1 MNNKIFKLLTK
12 ELTNKLQNK
21 EYIKLE
27 SNLKEINLLVLKLKN
42 LESECINELN
52 IHCTEQRRLIQLQT
66 EIKKQNSEEQIVDQI
81 NQFNIDLIEI
91 IDKYELEYIEDF
103 SNRIIE
109 IIKPTFIEIIQ
120 ETNSFLN
127 KKQEYLIQ
135 YKTDNNQI
143 EIFNQESEDLKSRL
157 NKDVKKLKNLI
168 FNNNKIEFIESID
181 EYLLGYIEYDKCFKV
196 IFVFNSLKSH
206 FIIIII
212 IFFIYF
218 RIY

>member
-66 EIKKQNSEEQIVDQI
+66 EIKKQNSDEQIVDQI
-81 NQFNIDLIEI
+81 NQFNLDLIEI

-143 EIFNQESEDLKSRL
+143 KIFNQESEDLKSRL

-212 IFFIYF
+212 FFIYF

>member
-91 IDKYELEYIEDF
+91 IDKYELEYIEEF

>member
-66 EIKKQNSEEQIVDQI
+66 EIKKQNSDEQIVDQI

>member
-91 IDKYELEYIEDF
+91 IDKYELEYIEEF

-143 EIFNQESEDLKSRL
+143 KIFNQESEDLKSRL

>member
-66 EIKKQNSEEQIVDQI
+66 EIKKQNSDEQIVDQI

-91 IDKYELEYIEDF
+91 IDKYELEYIEEF

>member
-27 SNLKEINLLVLKLKN
+27 SNLEEINLLVLKLKN

-66 EIKKQNSEEQIVDQI
+66 EIKKKQNSEEQIMDQI
-81 NQFNIDLIEI
+81 NQFNLDLIEI

-120 ETNSFLN
+120 ETGNF
-127 KKQEYLIQ
+127 I
-135 YKTDNNQI
+135 
-143 EIFNQESEDLKSRL
+143 
-157 NKDVKKLKNLI
+157 
-168 FNNNKIEFIESID
+168 NNNKIEFIESID

-196 IFVFNSLKSH
+196 ICF
-206 FIIIII
+206 
-212 IFFIYF
+212 
-218 RIY
+218 